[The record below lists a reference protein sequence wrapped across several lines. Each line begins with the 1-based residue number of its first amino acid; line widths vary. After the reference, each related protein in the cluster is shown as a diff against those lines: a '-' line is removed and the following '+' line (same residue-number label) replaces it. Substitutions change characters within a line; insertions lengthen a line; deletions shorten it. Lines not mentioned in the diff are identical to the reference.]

1 MGERTQAPFTVHG
14 PTAVKDCCGGGVGEG
29 SGDSGAEGGGVV
41 GGGAEGGGD
50 VGGGAEGGG
59 DVGSG
64 DVGSDAEGGGV
75 RGGGGVGSGG
85 CGGVEGGGDVGGGVV
100 GGGDVGSG
108 DVGGGGGGGGGDVG
122 GGAEGGGVRGVIPI
136 NSLMASNFA
145 AWRFSIASSS
155 AEHSQVDGTLPLP
168 LLLPLQMLRSLTRR
182 SMLRIRTLTITA
194 ASGATSGRV

>member
-1 MGERTQAPFTVHG
+1 MG
-14 PTAVKDCCGGGVGEG
+14 
-29 SGDSGAEGGGVV
+29 S
-41 GGGAEGGGD
+41 GD
-50 VGGGAEGGG
+50 VGGG
-59 DVGSG
+59 
-64 DVGSDAEGGGV
+64 
-75 RGGGGVGSGG
+75 GGGGG
-85 CGGVEGGGDVGGGVV
+85 
-100 GGGDVGSG
+100 G

-182 SMLRIRTLTITA
+182 SMLRIRTLNITA